1 MTYLVSIVRSLPSQK
16 DQSSSQQNLPETGD
30 GDDDQSGEDLDG
42 GDDGHDDEPEPQE
55 DVDLLID
62 DVERKHAEA
71 VKLLNCSR
79 RTEFVK
85 RALRHLNTNISQSLT
100 QNYLVV
106 TLTFGK
112 TFDMGSSLSSCS
124 STVMAITS
132 LPYVVNSPPRKRS
145 IR

>member
-1 MTYLVSIVRSLPSQK
+1 MTYLVSIVRPLPPQK

-62 DVERKHAEA
+62 DVERKHAET

-85 RALRHLNTNISQSLT
+85 RALRHLDTNISQSLT
-100 QNYLVV
+100 
-106 TLTFGK
+106 
-112 TFDMGSSLSSCS
+112 
-124 STVMAITS
+124 
-132 LPYVVNSPPRKRS
+132 
-145 IR
+145 

>member
-1 MTYLVSIVRSLPSQK
+1 MTYLVSVVRSLPSQK

-55 DVDLLID
+55 HVDLLID
-62 DVERKHAEA
+62 DVERKHAETI
-71 VKLLNCSR
+71 KLLNCSR

-100 QNYLVV
+100 
-106 TLTFGK
+106 
-112 TFDMGSSLSSCS
+112 
-124 STVMAITS
+124 
-132 LPYVVNSPPRKRS
+132 
-145 IR
+145 